1 MNIVEIKNLD
11 KVTEGKLLIVW
22 ENSVRATHH
31 FLSDE
36 ESNDIKEY
44 VPQALNGVNPS
55 ASSLRW

>member
-1 MNIVEIKNLD
+1 MNIGEVRNLD
-11 KVTEGKLLIVW
+11 KVTEGRLLIVW
-22 ENSVRATHH
+22 ENSVRTTHH

>member
-1 MNIVEIKNLD
+1 MNIVEVKNLD
-11 KVTEGKLLIVW
+11 KVTEGRLLIVW

-44 VPQALNGVNPS
+44 VPTH
-55 ASSLRW
+55 

>member
-1 MNIVEIKNLD
+1 MNIVEVKNLD
-11 KVTEGKLLIVW
+11 KVTEGRLLIVW

-44 VPQALNGVNPS
+44 VPTHYTG
-55 ASSLRW
+55 